1 MSNFVTAMNEL
12 KEIYDRISFLRL
24 KGVKMKDIAEKT
36 GFSPSV
42 LSAVYST
49 VLPAYFKE
57 IEKGTDEKEA
67 LDKALVWVN
76 NVSKK
81 KLLGSLPTLKS
92 TLFSM
97 EALPQR
103 NKVLPNN
110 PFLETLGCNL
120 KESVN
125 QIPNYS
131 GIYLSYSIS
140 SSSPAMK
147 IEPYLIAPSENG
159 NYVEV
164 GHQNVYGTTHWGA
177 AMMNGQNHLYLL
189 FNESRSPQ
197 LALFYICLKI
207 PMYDRPPF
215 LRGLYIC
222 CDYNYNPIARRILFV
237 KISESADREEFLKMK
252 GTLKSLESLDGKEK
266 TYYDYTCQR
275 EDVIRMCNIPSP
287 QMTDQ
292 DQETEKRFLNI

>member
-1 MSNFVTAMNEL
+1 MDEL
-12 KEIYDRISFLRL
+12 KEIYERICFLRQ
-24 KGVKMKDIAEKT
+24 KGVKMKEIAEKS

-42 LSAVYST
+42 LSAIYST

-57 IEKGTDEKEA
+57 LQKGCEENEA

-81 KLLGSLPTLKS
+81 KLLGSLSVLKNV
-92 TLFSM
+92 LFTM
-97 EALPQR
+97 NAVPQ
-103 NKVLPNN
+103 KQKETSAN
-110 PFLETLGCNL
+110 PFLDALDYNM

-125 QIPNYS
+125 QITNYS
-131 GIYLSYSIS
+131 GIYLSYSVS
-140 SSSPAMK
+140 SSSKAMK

-177 AMMNGQNHLYLL
+177 AMMNGQNHLYLT
-189 FNESRSPQ
+189 FNESQPPQ
-197 LALFYICLKI
+197 LTLFYICLKI

-215 LRGLYIC
+215 LRGIYTC

-237 KISESADREEFLKMK
+237 KATDSVSREEFLKLK
-252 GTLKSLESLDGKEK
+252 GILKSRESLDEKEIR
-266 TYYDYTCQR
+266 YYDYTCR
-275 EDVIRMCNIPSP
+275 PEDVIRTCNIPSP
-287 QMTDQ
+287 QMTDN
-292 DQETEKRFLNI
+292 DLETEKKFLGF

>member
-1 MSNFVTAMNEL
+1 MNEL

-237 KISESADREEFLKMK
+237 KVSESADREEFLKMK

-266 TYYDYTCQR
+266 TYY
-275 EDVIRMCNIPSP
+275 P
-287 QMTDQ
+287 
-292 DQETEKRFLNI
+292 